1 MLDLDALRRVLLD
14 DQAAGAHEEAA
25 ELFARMAG
33 ARGVDY
39 SRTPSGWVLRL
50 VRRARRNRCAHWPR
64 EGSAVVFV
72 AAHVGQMQCRVCADR
87 TEKRLAG
94 SPDGVRC
101 DLCRE
106 VAELERF
113 AFHAGGTLL
122 VTGRCCGGCR
132 ATVYGGP
139 A

>member
-1 MLDLDALRRVLLD
+1 MLDLDALRRVFLD

-25 ELFARMAG
+25 GLFARMAG
-33 ARGVDY
+33 VRGVDY
-39 SRTPSGWVLRL
+39 SRAPSGWVLRL

-64 EGSAVVFV
+64 EGSELVFLP
-72 AAHVGQMQCRVCADR
+72 AHVGQLQCRRCAGR
-87 TEKRLAG
+87 TAARLAD
-94 SPDGVRC
+94 SPDAVRC

-113 AFHAGGTLL
+113 AFHAGTLL
-122 VTGRCCGGCR
+122 VTGSCCAGCRVTVCGG
-132 ATVYGGP
+132 A